1 METYDRLMVG
11 GVSGLIGLEHLG
23 FFSLFLISCVC
34 TVFYKNMV
42 KKNSPKSDTDPSA
55 NINKKKTLQ
64 PKLDIK

>member
-34 TVFYKNMV
+34 TVFYKNMM
-42 KKNSPKSDTDPSA
+42 KKR
-55 NINKKKTLQ
+55 
-64 PKLDIK
+64 